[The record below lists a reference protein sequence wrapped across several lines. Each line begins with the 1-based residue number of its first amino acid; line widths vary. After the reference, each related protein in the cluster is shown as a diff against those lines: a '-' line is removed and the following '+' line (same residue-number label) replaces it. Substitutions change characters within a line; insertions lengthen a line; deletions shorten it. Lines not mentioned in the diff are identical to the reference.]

1 MMLPEPNIILAVK
14 NNDLPWLRR
23 LLDDKNVD
31 VDEDD
36 IGGWTAL
43 HQAADHQNA
52 EAAMLLLA
60 HHADPTLEN
69 GMGLTARDSAR
80 IQFDKHGDFEVLR
93 AVDAAILRRE
103 AVRAWIRWRRG
114 VARARAEAAV
124 VAVVVARKRGQRVAT
139 WRPWLAVRYRPPS
152 AACRAFRLHMW
163 RDGLIGAKIR
173 ADDRWR
179 LN

>member
-23 LLDDKNVD
+23 LLGDKNVD

-52 EAAMLLLA
+52 EAAMLLLQ

-93 AVDAAILRRE
+93 AVDAMCPAL
-103 AVRAWIRWRRG
+103 
-114 VARARAEAAV
+114 ARTTPLCSFHTAPAQSGFMLA
-124 VAVVVARKRGQRVAT
+124 KR
-139 WRPWLAVRYRPPS
+139 WLAFQK
-152 AACRAFRLHMW
+152 RATC
-163 RDGLIGAKIR
+163 
-173 ADDRWR
+173 
-179 LN
+179 